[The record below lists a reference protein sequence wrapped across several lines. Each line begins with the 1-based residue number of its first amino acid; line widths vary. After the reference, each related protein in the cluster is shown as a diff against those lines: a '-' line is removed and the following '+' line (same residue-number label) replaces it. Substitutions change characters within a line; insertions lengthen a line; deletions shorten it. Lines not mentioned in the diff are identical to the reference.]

1 MNNIAIALFM
11 FVTMAA
17 SSAMSQTSQTKYF
30 KYQSHN
36 NGISVAYPEGLK
48 VTCDDEMKLEVE
60 DDRISFSALFC
71 EAATLSRIDLKA
83 DLEKVI
89 KKTGIDKRSISMMEL
104 TNNETVNGSLYIGGN
119 KAENADYYLIYG
131 FVQCKLSPQ
140 IAFKISVVCN
150 SDMAKEA
157 GTMLGTFEFYPELM
171 K

>member
-1 MNNIAIALFM
+1 
-11 FVTMAA
+11 
-17 SSAMSQTSQTKYF
+17 
-30 KYQSHN
+30 
-36 NGISVAYPEGLK
+36 
-48 VTCDDEMKLEVE
+48 
-60 DDRISFSALFC
+60 
-71 EAATLSRIDLKA
+71 
-83 DLEKVI
+83 
-89 KKTGIDKRSISMMEL
+89 MMEL